1 MKITS
6 SRMLHVT
13 DRPSCVAF
21 TVLVVLALIHSCRG
35 QSEVIGP
42 SQPIVATLGD
52 DVVLPCRL
60 EPVQNA
66 VDMTVEWARPDL
78 DPRFVHVGR
87 RGKELERMKHP
98 SYRGRT
104 SLSTEGLMLGDVSL
118 KLSRVEI
125 SDQGTYR
132 CYIPDLYRGLTVQLL
147 VGAVSSPVIQT
158 SQSGDGGGV
167 LLQCESEGWYP
178 EPEVLWLDGEGDV
191 LSAGPTETLRRPDDL
206 YTVSSRLTVD
216 QRPSSNF
223 TCRVQQKSINQTRET
238 RVHVPDHF
246 FMVPSTPSTPSTPD
260 APSTPS
266 TSSTS
271 STPSTPG
278 VIIGSVIAA
287 LLFIAAVLFVVWKW
301 RQKKSKPQTRS
312 PEDGP
317 DQTDEEK
324 TVSSKSD
331 NTGSQVVMEGEGE
344 REPLMAGREEENNV
358 DDRGEEGERKD
369 ETHHGELVTEPDV
382 DGADRGRGIKSI
394 KQDVAGR
401 QVKNDGDEDGGEQ
414 TVKPVEEDSGLPLVL
429 VEEGLEESNVHQEVQ
444 KEEVTRQ
451 DPMNDV
457 DKKEAKEENEQKEVS
472 SGRTGQKKKKKKNW
486 REQMQPE
493 VGRRSVELQSK
504 TQKRKDEMKLK
515 QQKGGV
521 LEDRKQEG
529 SEAEHREKIEK
540 HQEGNQSDRTM
551 TKGREAENQKET
563 EEKRELQKQEVEA
576 RDLRTQEGA
585 LDTNRQ
591 EAEHLDEEGKHQEGN
606 QSDRTM
612 TTGRK
617 AENQKELINVKPKE
631 TEEKRQDVE
640 ARERDKDLRT
650 QEGAS
655 DARRQEAEH
664 LDEKGKHQEG
674 NQSDRMTTMTGRKAE
689 NQKELINETVKETE
703 DERQEEIKKDGEKI
717 ELKTQ
722 EGDGSKDQEGNQRDF
737 TRKVQI
743 NEKSK
748 ETERE
753 KKPPS
758 AGREETRKR
767 PDLRRHQETAGREHQ
782 ELQQEEE
789 SEKSPEGTKKQPER
803 CSVGKER
810 REDGTDEGPD
820 VDENQQKSEEMR
832 RRGQQQQQEDVI
844 EEVRQQPEESSQ
856 RLTDGGVKS
865 EEDHQDEPMKC
876 EIS

>member
-1 MKITS
+1 
-6 SRMLHVT
+6 MLHVT
-13 DRPSCVAF
+13 DRRSSGAF

-42 SQPIVATLGD
+42 SQPIVATVGD

-60 EPVQNA
+60 EPVLNA

-78 DPRFVHVGR
+78 DPRFVLVWR
-87 RGKELERMKHP
+87 DGKELESKKHP

-104 SLSTEGLMLGDVSL
+104 SLSTEGLKLGDVSL
-118 KLSRVEI
+118 KLSTVEI
-125 SDQGTYR
+125 SDEGTYR
-132 CYIPDLYRGLTVQLL
+132 CFFPELDRALTVQLL
-147 VGAVSSPVIQT
+147 VGAVSLPVIQM
-158 SQSGDGGGV
+158 SQSGGVGGGV

-206 YTVSSRLTVD
+206 YNVSSRLTVD

-238 RVHVPDHF
+238 HVHVPDHF
-246 FMVPSTPSTPSTPD
+246 FMVPST
-260 APSTPS
+260 
-266 TSSTS
+266 S
-271 STPSTPG
+271 STPSSPG
-278 VIIGSVIAA
+278 VITGSVIAA
-287 LLFIAAVLFVVWKW
+287 LLFIAAVLFIVWKW
-301 RQKKSKPQTRS
+301 RQKKSKPERRS

-317 DQTDEEK
+317 DQTEDER
-324 TVSSKSD
+324 TVTSKSD
-331 NTGSQVVMEGEGE
+331 TTGSQVVMEGEGE

-382 DGADRGRGIKSI
+382 DGSDGGRGIKSI

-401 QVKNDGDEDGGEQ
+401 QVKNDGDESGGEQ
-414 TVKPVEEDSGLPLVL
+414 TVKPVEEHSGLPLVL

-457 DKKEAKEENEQKEVS
+457 DKKDTKKENKQKEVS
-472 SGRTGQKKKKKKNW
+472 SGRTGQKKNW
-486 REQMQPE
+486 RERMQPE

-504 TQKRKDEMKLK
+504 TQKRKDEMKRK
-515 QQKGGV
+515 QKGGV

-529 SEAEHREKIEK
+529 SEAEHEVKVEK
-540 HQEGNQSDRTM
+540 HQEGKQSDRT
-551 TKGREAENQKET
+551 TT
-563 EEKRELQKQEVEA
+563 
-576 RDLRTQEGA
+576 
-585 LDTNRQ
+585 
-591 EAEHLDEEGKHQEGN
+591 
-606 QSDRTM
+606 
-612 TTGRK
+612 TTGRE
-617 AENQKELINVKPKE
+617 AENQKELINVKPRD
-631 TEEKRQDVE
+631 TEDKRLEVE

-655 DARRQEAEH
+655 DASRHEAEH

-674 NQSDRMTTMTGRKAE
+674 NQSDRTTTMTGREAE

-703 DERQEEIKKDGEKI
+703 DERQEEIKRDEEKI

-767 PDLRRHQETAGREHQ
+767 PDLKRHQETAGRKHQ
-782 ELQQEEE
+782 ELQQEED
-789 SEKSPEGTKKQPER
+789 SEKDPEGTKKQPER
-803 CSVGKER
+803 CTMGKER

-820 VDENQQKSEEMR
+820 VDKNQKISKEMR

-865 EEDHQDEPMKC
+865 QEDHQDEPMEVNTRPRLKAKRGVRQQKQ
-876 EIS
+876 EQKVPVGERKKRRKDREEEEEGADTEDFQKAKKI